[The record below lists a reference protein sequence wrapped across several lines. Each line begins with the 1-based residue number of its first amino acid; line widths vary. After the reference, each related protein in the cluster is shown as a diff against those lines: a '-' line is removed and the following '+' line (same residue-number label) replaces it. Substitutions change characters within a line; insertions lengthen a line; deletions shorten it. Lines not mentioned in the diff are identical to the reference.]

1 MLHREAELDFI
12 RGVAILLVLDFH
24 SPVSLLRGMFISLGF
39 QDHIGWIGV
48 DIFFVL
54 SGFLVGGLLMK
65 EWKERRGIDAKRF
78 LIRRAFKI
86 WPQYYLYLGILL
98 ATRHDTI
105 AQLSGNLLNLQNYT
119 GGIAHTWSLAVE
131 EHCYL
136 LLAFGMVVASRRRVD
151 VRVLFYVLLTV
162 CLLETPLRLLLV
174 YTGHLIFL
182 PTHARLDSIGYGVL
196 LAMVFHFAPEQFQR
210 LRARRWP
217 WVLSLVCGIIFL
229 RGYNIPA
236 YQFALQHDAATLV
249 ALSTLLLLYRPQT
262 QDRRRAWPY
271 RFVAWIGL
279 YSYGIYL
286 WHISVMGPCMVL
298 FHRFPRLPTGCAV
311 TMIWGAAIGLGF
323 LMTKLCEVPA
333 LHLRDRLFPRRVES
347 AVSVAPFEDLP
358 TPLLSQ

>member
-1 MLHREAELDFI
+1 MQTPC
-12 RGVAILLVLDFH
+12 LVFPLA
-24 SPVSLLRGMFISLGF
+24 G
-39 QDHIGWIGV
+39 
-48 DIFFVL
+48 
-54 SGFLVGGLLMK
+54 LV
-65 EWKERRGIDAKRF
+65 
-78 LIRRAFKI
+78 
-86 WPQYYLYLGILL
+86 
-98 ATRHDTI
+98 
-105 AQLSGNLLNLQNYT
+105 
-119 GGIAHTWSLAVE
+119 

-298 FHRFPRLPTGCAV
+298 FHRVPRLPTGCAV
-311 TMIWGAAIGLGF
+311 TIIWGAAIGLGF